1 MATPQQIRRRGRW
14 SLIIGTV
21 FAALTLGA
29 VLAYASSGSPSVTSD
44 FADYAPGST
53 VTLTGSGWQSGEAVH
68 IFVNDNVGQTWS
80 YNADVTTDDQGNF
93 TNSFQ
98 LPDWFVAMYSATATG
113 ASSGVATTTFT
124 DQVAFSLDSATFA
137 WYQGGNFDLTVSGTY
152 RCDTNSPT
160 ANNCTSA
167 SIALGVFHS
176 DGTNNS
182 VSGAA
187 VATQTLAKG
196 PAAAG
201 TAWTHTFQF
210 RTSPAAGQFAIP
222 SDGKYDVKA
231 AFTFS
236 PGSAGSTANNKFN
249 DDAFGVDSTP
259 PTSAVTSVTQGNPL
273 TASGTAS
280 DATSGLNAGNPKPLH
295 VEIRIGSSGGS
306 TVAGTG
312 QEINVAGGG
321 GWSYSTSTFP
331 TTPGTY
337 CVVSRATDVAGNVQS
352 GVGSSCYAI
361 AAPDTTAPSI
371 GFTTSPSSPNGDN
384 GWFKTSPVVVHMTAT
399 DADDNIS
406 NIACTVDSVGVTLTN
421 TSGIG
426 SSHTASGD
434 ISIAT
439 DGGHTVSCTATDSH
453 SNTTNPAGTTGVKI
467 DTVAPSVSG
476 APTTSPNGAGWY
488 KTDVTI
494 DWTCNDATSA
504 LAAGCPAGSTI
515 SSEGTGRTASS
526 GNVYDNA
533 GNFTNATSSPA
544 VNIDKTKPTITFDH
558 RSPLA
563 NVDGWSKTDVTVY
576 WNCTDSL
583 SGPVAAFVNE
593 TTSGEGSNLSVTGT
607 CEDKAGNTADN
618 QQSGIKVDKTA
629 PTVNCNAASL
639 VLNQPNAEVSAAVSD
654 ALSGPVNTTEYG
666 NANTSS
672 VGSKTVSITGSDNA
686 GNQTTKACSYTVGYN
701 FDGLYAP
708 VDRPTTM
715 NVSKAGQAI
724 PLKWRLTDYFGSGVT
739 TLTSV
744 TVNVQGV
751 NCSLSTTIDQ
761 LEEYA
766 PGSSGLQNLGNGYYQ
781 FNWKTPTSYLNSC
794 KSLSLNLGEADPR
807 SNLALFTFKK

>member
-439 DGGHTVSCTATDSH
+439 DGDRTVSCTATDSH

-544 VNIDKTKPTITFDH
+544 VNIDKT
-558 RSPLA
+558 
-563 NVDGWSKTDVTVY
+563 
-576 WNCTDSL
+576 
-583 SGPVAAFVNE
+583 
-593 TTSGEGSNLSVTGT
+593 
-607 CEDKAGNTADN
+607 
-618 QQSGIKVDKTA
+618 A
-629 PTVNCNAASL
+629 PTVNCNAASF